1 MNDITRPGHVFHWL
15 TTQRAQ
21 THMYYTSML
30 LSYTISS
37 DRRAH
42 KVSVCPVKTY
52 CRILLAR
59 KFKMCDIRSH
69 LPVFVTLL
77 PQLNVDASKTSSS
90 SKRDTQVT
98 GNARAQKK
106 KV

>member
-15 TTQRAQ
+15 ITQRAH

-59 KFKMCDIRSH
+59 KFKMCDISH
-69 LPVFVTLL
+69 LPVFVMLL

-90 SKRDTQVT
+90 SKRDTV
-98 GNARAQKK
+98 GNARPKK
-106 KV
+106 MKV